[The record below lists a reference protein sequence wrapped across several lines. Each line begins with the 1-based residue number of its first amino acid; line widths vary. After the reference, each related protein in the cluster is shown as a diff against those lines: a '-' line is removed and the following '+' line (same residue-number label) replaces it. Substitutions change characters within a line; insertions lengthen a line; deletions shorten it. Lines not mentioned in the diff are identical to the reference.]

1 MNILSKETIKALEP
15 AEEYFRQVNVGYK
28 RNSPHALDVQVYEA
42 LKSINPNEPK
52 PNYSCS
58 KCIFELYRKCSKVY
72 NESKEKIENDG
83 KEKNIK
89 KNSTT
94 TTSGTTTSKR
104 RGRKPNGIKRSKP

>member
-15 AEEYFRQVNVGYK
+15 AETYFNQVKNGFK
-28 RNSPHALDVQVYEA
+28 RNSTHALDVKVYEA

-72 NESKEKIENDG
+72 NDSKEFYEN
-83 KEKNIK
+83 EKK
-89 KNSTT
+89 DQKNNNP
-94 TTSGTTTSKR
+94 TTSGTTTPKR